1 MQFDHLEARIYW
13 TYMFKLHL
21 RIPLFEYSIKEV
33 FFCGNYFQKLEKPI
47 YKVLNFLGPP
57 PFKKLRSMLYEL
69 IRTDLLREKIM
80 YFSYAQ
86 NGFKGFL

>member
-33 FFCGNYFQKLEKPI
+33 LRKLLSKVRKTYIQSSQFQKIKI
-47 YKVLNFLGPP
+47 YAL
-57 PFKKLRSMLYEL
+57 
-69 IRTDLLREKIM
+69 
-80 YFSYAQ
+80 
-86 NGFKGFL
+86 